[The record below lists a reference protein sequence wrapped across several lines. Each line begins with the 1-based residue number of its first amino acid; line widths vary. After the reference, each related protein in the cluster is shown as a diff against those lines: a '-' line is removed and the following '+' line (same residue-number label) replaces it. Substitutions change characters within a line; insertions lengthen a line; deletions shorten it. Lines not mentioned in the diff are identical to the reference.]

1 MRKRIAKLGKRNIIL
16 VPRWLL
22 PSLLILI
29 VLKMLMIFRS
39 GDSGLFIFHKR
50 PWGLCCCFCGCYS
63 PGWDHR
69 GADEM
74 AQERLD
80 SHGPR
85 VWRSIKGNVESW
97 ISSAEFWKSYRILTI
112 SFGITLGYLL
122 LMTQLVSLASC
133 SPGCPGTCGHG
144 GWGLA
149 GAHRSNGRANVTP
162 LASLFTHGCSCRKI
176 KFLFLSHTG
185 AGGGRKPQTPLQLQ
199 RSWAQETRG
208 DQMGFGTCL
217 QQNRDYPRKR
227 GTWPPA
233 FITKAAVSCHSASL
247 TAGSWAVPG
256 SGGTAP
262 GAPITVWGL
271 SGTHPTLPPAPHCF
285 RIAVIKWTSITHEMA
300 LLNDLC
306 ASAGFT
312 HILWNLWAHVA
323 TEHSGRCS
331 D

>member
-39 GDSGLFIFHKR
+39 GDSGFFIFYKR
-50 PWGLCCCFCGCYS
+50 PWGLRCCFCRCYS

-85 VWRSIKGNVESW
+85 VRRSIKGNVESW

-122 LMTQLVSLASC
+122 LMTQLVSLVSC
-133 SPGCPGTCGHG
+133 SPGCPGTYGHG

-149 GAHRSNGRANVTP
+149 GAHRSGQGKCHPFGLPFHTR
-162 LASLFTHGCSCRKI
+162 
-176 KFLFLSHTG
+176 LFLQENKVSVSQSH
-185 AGGGRKPQTPLQLQ
+185 RC
-199 RSWAQETRG
+199 RSWRGKETT
-208 DQMGFGTCL
+208 DT
-217 QQNRDYPRKR
+217 
-227 GTWPPA
+227 T
-233 FITKAAVSCHSASL
+233 AAAAL
-247 TAGSWAVPG
+247 LG
-256 SGGTAP
+256 SGDKRRPDGF
-262 GAPITVWGL
+262 WD
-271 SGTHPTLPPAPHCF
+271 LPPAKQGLP
-285 RIAVIKWTSITHEMA
+285 
-300 LLNDLC
+300 
-306 ASAGFT
+306 
-312 HILWNLWAHVA
+312 
-323 TEHSGRCS
+323 
-331 D
+331 